1 MNNGNSGNICVAI
14 LAGGSGTRLWPLSVP
29 SCPKPFVPLGPLGTL
44 YGGTVTRALALGASH
59 VFTVGAHS
67 LRAHCQAPGVEFLE
81 EPAARNTAAAIALA
95 GAKAWAHMGGE
106 GLLLV
111 LPADHHIP
119 EGEPFARTIGQLA
132 RAVMAEE
139 ALGVMGITPTGP
151 EVSYGYIE
159 QGANVGEGFRV
170 ARFIEKPDRPRAE
183 ALLVQG
189 NVAWNSGMF
198 LYPLAVLRREM
209 EEHLPGLWAAAEA
222 WLDRG
227 EAEPYRALRS
237 VSVDYALMEK
247 SSRVVMVPARFPWND
262 VGTFSALHG
271 LLPKDADGN
280 SGWGP
285 GRVEGCM
292 GCLVVTRTSKVL
304 VRDLHGMAAIEGE
317 GGLLVTPLKGSEGI
331 RSGVEAVLRASS

>member
-1 MNNGNSGNICVAI
+1 MCVAI
-14 LAGGSGTRLWPLSVP
+14 LAGGSGTRLWPLSIP
-29 SCPKPFVPLGPLGTL
+29 SCPKPFVSLGPLGTL
-44 YGGTVTRALALGASH
+44 YAGTVARAVALGASR
-59 VFTVGAHS
+59 VFTVGAAS
-67 LRAHCQAPGVEFLE
+67 LRGHCEAPGVEFLE

-95 GAKAWAHMGGE
+95 GAKAWGHVGSG

-119 EGEPFARTIGQLA
+119 EGEPFARTIGRLA
-132 RAVMAEE
+132 RAAVAEE
-139 ALGVMGITPTGP
+139 ALGVMGIAPTGP

-159 QGANVGEGFRV
+159 QGAAVGEGFRV
-170 ARFIEKPDRPRAE
+170 ARFIEKPDRPAAE
-183 ALLVQG
+183 ALLAKG

-198 LYPLAVLRREM
+198 LYPLTVLREEM
-209 EEHLPGLWAAAEA
+209 EAHVPGLWTAAEA
-222 WLDRG
+222 WLERRDP
-227 EAEPYRALRS
+227 EPYRAARS

-262 VGTFSALHG
+262 VGTFSALHD

-285 GRVEGCM
+285 GRVEGCT

-304 VRDLHGMAAIEGE
+304 ARDLHGMAVIEGE

-331 RSGVEAVLRASS
+331 RSGVEAILRACS